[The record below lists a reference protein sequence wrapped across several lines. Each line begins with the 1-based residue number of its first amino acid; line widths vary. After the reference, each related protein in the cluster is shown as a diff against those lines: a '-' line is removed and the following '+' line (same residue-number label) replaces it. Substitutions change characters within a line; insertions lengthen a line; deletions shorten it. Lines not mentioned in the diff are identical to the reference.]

1 MDTLV
6 QALWGV
12 AAAAV
17 TALAGIAIPLAR
29 THLTNLLQQRVG
41 EGAARVA
48 GEIAA
53 KVAGDPA
60 IEAAT
65 DAMLRAGAAE
75 LAKRFPDTAAKVPLD
90 TLVGMVK
97 GELGKLGQPVAP
109 SLPGRRPVVPSAPVE
124 NI

>member
-1 MDTLV
+1 MEQLT

-12 AAAAV
+12 AALAV
-17 TALAGIAIPLAR
+17 TTLAGIAVPLAR
-29 THLTNLLQQRVG
+29 TYLTNLLQQRLG

-60 IEAAT
+60 IAAAT
-65 DAMLRAGAAE
+65 DAMLRAGADA
-75 LAKRFPDTAAKVPLD
+75 LVKRFPDTASKIPLD
-90 TLVGMVK
+90 TLTSMIK

-109 SLPGRRPVVPSAPVE
+109 NGAASIVTPAVRP
-124 NI
+124 